1 MWLEIEGISRPQLH
15 FQFGVGVRGAD
26 GTTELGTRSQEQVKG
41 RRGTPHPS
49 EGGGRRAGY
58 PQTPGGRPLGSGLLG
73 KQGASPWE
81 QGASLS
87 LVGVKRW
94 ASLGPG
100 TVVPKLI
107 TWELP

>member
-58 PQTPGGRPLGSGLLG
+58 PQTPGLWFAGKAGRQPQGTRSQSLPGGGEEVGISG
-73 KQGASPWE
+73 AWNS
-81 QGASLS
+81 SS
-87 LVGVKRW
+87 
-94 ASLGPG
+94 
-100 TVVPKLI
+100 
-107 TWELP
+107 